1 MTKYKV
7 IKKCNN
13 RIIQLKKDEDIEG
26 YLVLSLAKT
35 ALWLSKCAEYY
46 KNKKIQ
52 QTDDIKE
59 KQKYINMIKSF
70 YELKLKIVKLLL
82 KTNQVDIKFYKPKKI
97 RHAYSNIV
105 LCDKHREIFESQNE
119 YKLIQ
124 FFYHHF
130 YEINKCEECSVDRIK
145 NYYCLFC
152 LTIMSG
158 NVSIKLN
165 MPYTS
170 LNAESEVD
178 KKFEIIEEKP
188 LEGFYYENKQIVKT
202 KWILDDTTF
211 SKDELKK
218 NFKELKELLNN
229 NNN

>member
-82 KTNQVDIKFYKPKKI
+82 KTNQVDIKFYKPKK
-97 RHAYSNIV
+97 
-105 LCDKHREIFESQNE
+105 
-119 YKLIQ
+119 
-124 FFYHHF
+124 
-130 YEINKCEECSVDRIK
+130 
-145 NYYCLFC
+145 
-152 LTIMSG
+152 
-158 NVSIKLN
+158 
-165 MPYTS
+165 
-170 LNAESEVD
+170 
-178 KKFEIIEEKP
+178 
-188 LEGFYYENKQIVKT
+188 
-202 KWILDDTTF
+202 
-211 SKDELKK
+211 
-218 NFKELKELLNN
+218 
-229 NNN
+229 